1 MLKLALAGICVLL
14 LIACGGGEGK
24 RGPDT
29 ESEAALAHF
38 REGEELFTKGQMGA
52 SIAAFSKAIRAD
64 PEFSDAFFERGLAWL
79 ATKRWNDAIDDY
91 DEALALDPERVPAYY
106 NRAFAYSQLRRP
118 QDAVS
123 DYTEVV
129 KRAPWN
135 AEAFANR
142 GSMYIEVG
150 LPGLALE
157 DFDKAIGL
165 DSELGKAYVGQA
177 IAYSMLDMSTEAEAA
192 IDASVERGYVAYS
205 VNRIIE
211 RALAEYLVAGTV
223 Q

>member
-1 MLKLALAGICVLL
+1 MLKLALAGTCLLL
-14 LIACGGGEGK
+14 LIACGGGDRT

-29 ESEAALAHF
+29 KSEAALAHY
-38 REGEELFTKGQMGA
+38 REGEELFSKGQLGA
-52 SIAAFSKAIRAD
+52 SIAAFTRAIRAD
-64 PEFSDAFFERGLAWL
+64 PEFSDAYFDRGLAWL

-91 DEALALDPERVPAYY
+91 DEALALDPERVAAYY

-129 KRAPWN
+129 ERDPEN
-135 AEAFANR
+135 ALAFANR
-142 GSMYIEVG
+142 GSMYIEMG

-165 DSELGKAYVGQA
+165 DAELGKAYVGQA
-177 IAYSMLDMSTEAEAA
+177 IAYSMLDMPTEAEAA
-192 IDASVERGYVAYS
+192 IEASVEHGYVAYN